1 MGLTLTD
8 FENRLRTDL
17 NDPAGPNQRFAQ
29 GDLDRAIDRA
39 VDKYSFVNPVLYKS
53 QMATAA
59 QQRTY
64 PMPGN
69 SPAGYP
75 PWWIE
80 SVEYPSGRYPP
91 KLVAYQLD
99 PPGPVIASPGA
110 VAPAAVPLASST
122 LPAGTYW
129 VRIAWRTPSGTTLA
143 GPTTSVVVG
152 AGQAISVSVPAPP
165 LGGVQH
171 ADVYAGTA
179 SGSET
184 LQGSLS
190 SIAATPTLD
199 PALGGTYVQQAP
211 LVAGAALPSS
221 NTTGQPTFTLKLRDS
236 RLPADATGIITVV
249 AAYKHQLDA
258 TASTIPEQH
267 NDVVL
272 LGAYAYCCYAW
283 GTPMADNF
291 LFSDGELRDR
301 LDDTRVPVQWLKQ
314 GDEANARFRHRLEEI
329 KRQRDAGAAAV
340 TNWGDI
346 PSRWDR
352 L

>member
-8 FENRLRTDL
+8 LENRLRTDL
-17 NDPAGPNQRFAQ
+17 NDPAGGNQRFAQ
-29 GDLDRAIDRA
+29 SDLDRAIDRA
-39 VDKYSFVNPVLYKS
+39 VDKYSFVNPALYKV
-53 QMATAA
+53 QVATAA
-59 QQRTY
+59 RQRTY
-64 PMPGN
+64 AMPGN

-75 PWWIE
+75 PWWVE
-80 SVEYPSGRYPP
+80 SIEYPSGMYPP

-99 PPGPVIASPGA
+99 PPGPVIASPGG
-110 VAPAAVPLASST
+110 VAPTAVSASGST

-129 VRIAWRTPSGTTLA
+129 VRIAWRTPSGSTLA

-152 AGQAISVSVPAPP
+152 AGQAIRTPVPAPP
-165 LGGVQH
+165 LGGVQL
-171 ADVYAGTA
+171 ADVYVGAA
-179 SGSET
+179 SGGET

-199 PALGGTYVQQAP
+199 AALGGTHVQQAP
-211 LVAGAALPSS
+211 LAPGAALPVS
-221 NTTGQPTFTLKLRDS
+221 NTTGLPTFTLRLRDS
-236 RLPADATGIITVV
+236 RLPGDATGVITVV
-249 AAYKHQLDA
+249 AAYKHQVDA

-301 LDDTRVPVQWLKQ
+301 LDDTLVPRQWLKQ
-314 GDEANARFRHRLEEI
+314 GDEANARFKRRLEEI